1 MLETPPKK
9 SGDDTQ
15 KALKGSLWTLVG
27 YGGSQV
33 LRLAGNLV
41 LARLLFPE
49 AFGLMALV
57 NVFMQGLQMFSD
69 VGIGPGIIQRKK
81 GTSPAFLRT
90 AWSLQVIRGFAL
102 WLLTLLLAYPVSRF
116 FAANN
121 ADAVALAYLLPVTGL
136 TALIGGFTST
146 SVFTLNRS
154 LAMRKL
160 TLLELI
166 PQAVSLLAMIAW
178 GLCWRSVWALVAGG
192 IVYSIARLVL
202 SHLWNSGRR
211 DGFGWDAEALRD
223 LLGFGR
229 WVFLS
234 TVVSFLATHLD
245 RILLGRL
252 LTMGELGLYSIGMTF
267 ARVAIHTATRL
278 GSTVLFPLLSRRQ
291 DDPVRLIRSCLK
303 ARRAILWASGTVCT
317 AFALAAP
324 FFFETLYDARYRGA
338 GSISRWLALYT
349 WSHVLVVSMDRIP
362 LALGQPKTLFMANA
376 VATVAML
383 LAAVGYRL
391 AALPGFIVGMTAA
404 NLTSHAFLIW
414 RLPSGRAAMALQ
426 SALAT
431 AGFGL
436 YAGLSITALQLFAV
450 GLPWW
455 GNGLVTGV
463 LAGLPG
469 LLAAWQIRKQLAQ
482 KRDA

>member
-1 MLETPPKK
+1 MNDTTQRK
-9 SGDDTQ
+9 SGDDTH

-33 LRLAGNLV
+33 LRLVGNLI

-69 VGIGPGIIQRKK
+69 VGIGPGIIQRKG

-90 AWSLQVIRGFAL
+90 AWSLQVIRGFSL
-102 WLLTLLLAYPVSRF
+102 WLLTLVLAYPVSRF

-121 ADAVALAYLLPVTGL
+121 ADAASLAYLLPVTGL
-136 TALIGGFTST
+136 TALLGGFTST
-146 SVFTLNRS
+146 SVFTLNRA

-160 TLLELI
+160 TLLELV

-178 GLCWRSVWALVAGG
+178 GLCCRSVWALVAGG
-192 IVYSIARLVL
+192 LVYSLTRLVM
-202 SHLWNSGRR
+202 SHLWNSGPR

-245 RILLGRL
+245 RILLGRF
-252 LTMGELGLYSIGMTF
+252 LTMADLGLYSIGMTF

-278 GSTVLFPLLSRRQ
+278 GSTVLFPLLARRQ
-291 DDPVRLIRSCLK
+291 DDPARLIRSCLK
-303 ARRAILWASGTVCT
+303 ARRAILWASGAVCT

-338 GSISRWLALYT
+338 GSISRWLAVYT
-349 WSHVLVVSMDRIP
+349 WSHVLVASMDRIP
-362 LALGQPKTLFMANA
+362 LALGKPRTLFIANT
-376 VATVAML
+376 VATLGML

-391 AALPGFIVGMTAA
+391 AALPGFIIGMTAA
-404 NLTSHAFLIW
+404 NLLAHAYLIW
-414 RLPSGRAAMALQ
+414 SLPVGRLSMAAQ

-431 AGFGL
+431 VGFGL
-436 YAGLSITALQLFAV
+436 YAVLSIGLLDVLV
-450 GLPWW
+450 GHLSWW
-455 GNGLVTGV
+455 VNGLVTGT